1 MKKNERAALFKLLGG
16 LGLILILVGAMTD
29 LYDVK
34 YGVLAAVGLWILIG
48 AVASYYGEDKKRSR
62 RRR

>member
-1 MKKNERAALFKLLGG
+1 MKKNERAALLRLLGG

-34 YGVLAAVGLWILIG
+34 YGVLAGVGLWILIG
-48 AVASYYGEDKKRSR
+48 AISAYYGDKK
-62 RRR
+62 